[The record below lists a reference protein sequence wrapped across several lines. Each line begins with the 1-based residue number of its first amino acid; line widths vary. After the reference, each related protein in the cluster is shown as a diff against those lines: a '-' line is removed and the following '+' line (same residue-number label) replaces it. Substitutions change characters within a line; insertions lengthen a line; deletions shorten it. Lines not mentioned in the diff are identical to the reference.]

1 MLFLGMKL
9 NYNSYLY
16 ILYRNKNINMKH
28 ILNYISYFIAI
39 ILYIPIIIVSMVLLT
54 MFWVLFEIL
63 ELVEWIF
70 NKMNEL
76 ING

>member
-16 ILYRNKNINMKH
+16 ILYHNRNINMKH
-28 ILNYISYFIAI
+28 ILNCISYFIAI

-54 MFWVLFEIL
+54 MFWVLFEIM
-63 ELVEWIF
+63 ELVEWVF
-70 NKMNEL
+70 NKISEL